1 MVAAAV
7 VAGSISC
14 YFSSSGYI
22 PPPIYM
28 LGAFEDR
35 ASGRVFTL
43 PRTHGQTKAQ
53 KGPTQGH
60 LKTWRALLRD
70 HCNIMSEAALHK
82 YRDL

>member
-1 MVAAAV
+1 
-7 VAGSISC
+7 
-14 YFSSSGYI
+14 
-22 PPPIYM
+22 M

-43 PRTHGQTKAQ
+43 PRTHGQIKALLRDI
-53 KGPTQGH
+53 

-82 YRDL
+82 YCDL